1 MKKITCLF
9 LSMLL
14 LGLFTACEDPI
25 SDLPTNTGESET
37 TTETTTKATETSE
50 STTETDEN
58 DGWTNI
64 Y

>member
-1 MKKITCLF
+1 MKKIICLF

-14 LGLFTACEDPI
+14 LGLFTACEDLI

-37 TTETTTKATETSE
+37 TTETTTEATETSE
-50 STTETDEN
+50 TTIETDEN

>member
-1 MKKITCLF
+1 MKKIICLF

-14 LGLFTACEDPI
+14 LGLFTSCEDPI
-25 SDLPTNTGESET
+25 SDLPTNTDESET
-37 TTETTTKATETSE
+37 TTETTDPSETTS
-50 STTETDEN
+50 ETDEN

>member
-1 MKKITCLF
+1 MKKIICLF

-25 SDLPTNTGESET
+25 SYLPTNTGESET
-37 TTETTTKATETSE
+37 TTETTTEVTETSE
-50 STTETDEN
+50 TTTETDEN

>member
-1 MKKITCLF
+1 MKKIICLF

-14 LGLFTACEDPI
+14 LGLFTACENPI
-25 SDLPTNTGESET
+25 SDLPTNTDESET
-37 TTETTTKATETSE
+37 TTETTDPSETTS
-50 STTETDEN
+50 ETDEN

>member
-1 MKKITCLF
+1 MKKIICLF

-25 SDLPTNTGESET
+25 SDLPTNTDESET
-37 TTETTTKATETSE
+37 TTETTDPSETTS
-50 STTETDEN
+50 ETDEN